1 MRTRFVL
8 VVFAVIWISLIVR
21 IFYLSVQSNDYYD
34 TLSDQNTLKTE
45 LITPVRGNIFDRNN
59 DPIAIN
65 KLGFKIVLK
74 PHLSSTKKLPLLEAE
89 LHNLCEKFP
98 DLDYDKMLARYKAK
112 DSHYNHH
119 NIPVV
124 DFIAHEE
131 FLPFFSNLNLR
142 ENMRILPASKR
153 HYPHSKIAAHVIG
166 YMSRASRKE
175 VKKDPL
181 LKHIGYVG
189 KNGIE
194 KEYNS
199 YLQGDPGERIIKV
212 SAYNEEINE
221 ISHTTPDENHD
232 LTLYLDMRLQKYIS
246 ELFKGK
252 AGSVVVMGIHGEI
265 LAMGSY
271 PEYDLNTFAMGIS
284 NEEWQNLINDIDAP
298 FTNKTINGLYPP
310 GSVIKTGLGLIYISD
325 KLHAWSQFN
334 CTGSMEL
341 GKRNFRCW
349 KHSGHGLTNIN
360 KAIRESCDDYF
371 YKGSLKV
378 GIETMSD
385 GLNRYGLGKKTGIDV
400 PNEFIGTVPSRIWKR
415 KRYNQPWYIGETL
428 NTSIGQGSFL
438 VTPLQI
444 TQFTALMASGKLP
457 TPQVA
462 YKKGEETIALRSED
476 VLTPKEKK
484 QLRHIQ
490 YAMKEV
496 CNHPK
501 GTATNY
507 INSRIKLAG
516 KTGTAQVI
524 GISQETKKR
533 LKEHEMA
540 YYQRS
545 HAWLTTYGPIKKPQF
560 VVTVLVEHGGH
571 GGAAGGEITSRIF
584 DKLLEYGYIKAP

>member
-1 MRTRFVL
+1 MRVKFVL
-8 VVFAVIWISLIVR
+8 VVFSLVWLALLVR
-21 IFYLSVQSNDYYD
+21 IFYLSVESNAYYD
-34 TLSDQNTLKTE
+34 ALSNKNTIKRD
-45 LITPVRGNIFDRNN
+45 LITPVRGNIFDRNG

-74 PHLSSTKKLPLLEAE
+74 PHLSSKKNRETLENELRLLTQ
-89 LHNLCEKFP
+89 KFP
-98 DLDYDKMLARYKAK
+98 HLNFEKMLKRYKKK
-112 DSHYNHH
+112 DSYYNHQF
-119 NIPVV
+119 IPVV
-124 DFIAHEE
+124 DFIAYEE
-131 FLPFFSNLNLR
+131 FLPLFSMFNLR
-142 ENMRILPASKR
+142 ENMQILPASKR
-153 HYPHSKIAAHVIG
+153 FYPHGKTAAHVIG
-166 YMSRASRKE
+166 YMSRASRKD
-175 VKKDPL
+175 VKRDPL
-181 LKHIGYVG
+181 LKLIGYVG
-189 KNGIE
+189 KSGIE
-194 KEYNS
+194 KQYNA
-199 YLQGDPGERIIKV
+199 YLQGNPGERRIKV
-212 SAYNEEINE
+212 SAFNEEIEE
-221 ISHTTPDENHD
+221 ISHTAPDENHD
-232 LTLYLDMRLQKYIS
+232 MSLHLDMRLQKYIAT
-246 ELFKGK
+246 LFKAK
-252 AGSVVVMGIHGEI
+252 AGSVVVMGIDGEI

-284 NEEWQNLINDIDAP
+284 NSEWQKLINDVDAP
-298 FTNKTINGLYPP
+298 FTNKTTNGLYPP
-310 GSVIKTGLGLIYISD
+310 GSVIKTGLGLIYIST

-349 KHSGHGLTNIN
+349 KNRGHGTTNIN

-378 GIETMSD
+378 GIKEMST
-385 GLNRYGLGKKTGIDV
+385 GLHRYGLGQKTGIDI
-400 PNEFIGTVPSRIWKR
+400 PNEFIGTVPSRTWKR
-415 KRYNQPWYIGETL
+415 KRYNQPWYKGETL

-457 TPQVA
+457 KPQVA
-462 YKKGEETIALRSED
+462 HQVGEEEIALVQKD
-476 VLTPKEKK
+476 ILKPNEKK
-484 QLRHIQ
+484 LLHHIQ

-507 INSRIKLAG
+507 INSRVKIAG

-545 HAWLTTYGPIKKPQF
+545 HAWLSTYAPIKNPKY

-571 GGAAGGEITSRIF
+571 GGQAAGGIVSRIY
-584 DKLLEYGYIKAP
+584 DKLLEYGYLTKK

>member
-1 MRTRFVL
+1 MRTKLILSIFGIV
-8 VVFAVIWISLIVR
+8 WISLLVR

-34 TLSDQNTLKTE
+34 ALSDKNTIKTE
-45 LITPVRGNIFDRNN
+45 FIAPVRGNIFDYNGK
-59 DPIAIN
+59 PIAIN

-74 PHLSSTKKLPLLEAE
+74 PHLSSKKKLHLLENE
-89 LHNLCEKFP
+89 LSVLVEKFP
-98 DLDYDKMLARYKAK
+98 HLDYKKLLKRYKKK

-119 NIPVV
+119 YISVV
-124 DFIAHEE
+124 DFIAHED
-131 FLPFFSNLNLR
+131 FLPLFSVLNLR

-153 HYPHSKIAAHVIG
+153 YYPNGNIAAHTIG
-166 YMSRASRKE
+166 YMSRASRKD
-175 VKKDPL
+175 VKRDPL
-181 LKHIGYVG
+181 LKLIGYVG
-189 KNGIE
+189 KSGIE
-194 KEYNS
+194 KQYNS
-199 YLQGDPGERIIKV
+199 YLQGDPGERRIQV
-212 SAYNEEINE
+212 SAYNEEIKE
-221 ISHTTPDENHD
+221 ISHTQPDENHD
-232 LTLYLDMRLQKYIS
+232 LSLYLDMRLQKYIS
-246 ELFKGK
+246 KLFKGK
-252 AGSVVVMGIHGEI
+252 AGSVIVMSVEGKI

-271 PEYDLNTFAMGIS
+271 PEYDINAFAMGIS
-284 NEEWQNLINDIDAP
+284 NKAWKKLINDVDAP
-298 FTNKTINGLYPP
+298 FTNKTTNGLYPP
-310 GSVIKTGLGLIYISD
+310 GSVIKTGLGLIYIST

-334 CTGSMEL
+334 CSGSMEL
-341 GKRNFRCW
+341 GNRNFRCW
-349 KHSGHGLTNIN
+349 KHSGHKTTNIN

-385 GLNRYGLGKKTGIDV
+385 GLSRYGLGAKTGIDI

-457 TPQVA
+457 TPQIA
-462 YKKGEETIALRSED
+462 YKRGDELIELKSKD
-476 VLTPKEKK
+476 VLTANEKK
-484 QLRHIQ
+484 LLPQIRH
-490 YAMKEV
+490 AMKEV

-501 GTATNY
+501 GTATKH
-507 INSRIKLAG
+507 ITSRIKIAG

-545 HAWLTTYGPIKKPQF
+545 HAWLTTYGPVKNPQYI
-560 VVTVLVEHGGH
+560 VTVLVEHGGH
-571 GGAAGGEITSRIF
+571 GGLAAGGIVSKIY
-584 DKLLEYGYIKAP
+584 DKLLEYKYIQQ